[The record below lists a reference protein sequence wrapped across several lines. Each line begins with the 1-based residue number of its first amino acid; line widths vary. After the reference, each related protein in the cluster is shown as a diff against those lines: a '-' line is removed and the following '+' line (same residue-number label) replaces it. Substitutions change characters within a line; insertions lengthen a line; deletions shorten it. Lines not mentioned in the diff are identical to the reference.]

1 MPKVYLLRHGQSEA
15 NVRGILA
22 GPDNSVNLSDKG
34 VRESRIVSKHLQKIE
49 FTQIYTSPISRCIQ
63 TINSFISAKPQIP
76 LLIEDRLQEMNY
88 GDWNGKELKALS
100 KKREWKSIQ
109 NQPSKFKFP
118 QGESFL
124 QLRKRV
130 QSFLTEIERVPGPV
144 LVVSHG
150 DVIKMMLTCTLDLST
165 DNFQKFLIQPASVS
179 IINYESKVKN
189 VIASNQQMGKSTLRE
204 KFGAAL
210 LGGENA

>member
-1 MPKVYLLRHGQSEA
+1 L
-15 NVRGILA
+15 
-22 GPDNSVNLSDKG
+22 
-34 VRESRIVSKHLQKIE
+34 
-49 FTQIYTSPISRCIQ
+49 
-63 TINSFISAKPQIP
+63 ISAKPQIP
-76 LLIEDRLQEMNY
+76 LLIEERIQEMNY

-130 QSFLTEIERVPGPV
+130 QSFLTEIETLQGPV

-150 DVIKMMLTCTLDLST
+150 DVIKMMLTCTLNLST
-165 DNFQKFLIQPASVS
+165 DNFQKFLIEPASVS
-179 IINYESKVKN
+179 IINYESKAKN
-189 VIASNQQMGKSTLRE
+189 VIASNQRMGKSTLRE